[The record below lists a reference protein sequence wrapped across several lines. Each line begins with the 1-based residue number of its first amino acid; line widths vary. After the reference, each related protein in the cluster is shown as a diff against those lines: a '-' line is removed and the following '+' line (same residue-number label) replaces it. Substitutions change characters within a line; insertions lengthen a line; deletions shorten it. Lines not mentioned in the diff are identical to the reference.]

1 MKRDY
6 RTNNENL
13 ICVALLKLRRH
24 LMICRDCKN
33 YRTLG
38 TFDQMCDE
46 TKYAI
51 LMIAEKWDNNV
62 GQRLAAKKGGKEWI
76 YPCPDTS
83 KHGAAYAL
91 TAEAVIVEA
100 HQDQLF

>member
-1 MKRDY
+1 MPKPY
-6 RTNNENL
+6 RVNNENL

-24 LMICRDCKN
+24 LITCRACKN

-38 TFDQMCDE
+38 SFDDMCDE

-62 GQRLAAKKGGKEWI
+62 GQRLAAKRNGKEWVF
-76 YPCPDTS
+76 PCPDVS
-83 KHGAAYAL
+83 QHGSAYAL
-91 TAEAVIVEA
+91 TAEPVIVTD
-100 HQDQLF
+100 HQDSLF